1 MKKTIFITGATSGIG
16 KSCAE
21 KFAAEGHD
29 IVITGR
35 RKDRLEDL
43 EKSLKDQY
51 GVAVYS
57 LAFDIRDRAACFAS
71 VSLLPDDVKQIDVL
85 INNAGLAAGREALN
99 EADVDDWDNMI
110 QTNVNGLLYITRAV
124 LPLIRKAKGHIIN
137 IGSVAG
143 KTVYENGSVYCASKF
158 AVDALTKGM
167 RLDLVKFG
175 IKVTAVNPGAV
186 ETEFSLVRFKGD
198 KDKADAV
205 YTGFLSLTPADIA
218 NTVFYCTTLPAHVC
232 INDLTIT
239 PLQQADATTI
249 YKNTFIE

>member
-51 GVAVYS
+51 GVAVYT
-57 LAFDIRDRAACFAS
+57 LAFDVRNREECFAS
-71 VSLLPDDVKQIDVL
+71 VGLLPDAVQQIDVL

-99 EADVDDWDNMI
+99 EADIDDWDNMI

-143 KTVYENGSVYCASKF
+143 KVVYENGAVYCASKF

-175 IKVTAVNPGAV
+175 IKVTSVNPGAV

-205 YTGFLSLTPADIA
+205 YTGFLPLTAADIA

-232 INDLTIT
+232 INDLSIT

-249 YKNTFIE
+249 YKNALIE

>member
-21 KFAAEGHD
+21 KFAAAGHD

-43 EKSLKDQY
+43 EKSLRDQY
-51 GVAVYS
+51 GIAVYT
-57 LAFDIRDRAACFAS
+57 LAFDIRNREECFAA
-71 VSLLPDDVKQIDVL
+71 VGLLPDAVQQIDVL
-85 INNAGLAAGREALN
+85 INNAGLAAGRDALN
-99 EADVDDWDNMI
+99 EADMDDWDAMI
-110 QTNVNGLLYITRAV
+110 HTNVNGLLYITRAV
-124 LPLIRKAKGHIIN
+124 LPLIRKAKGHVIN
-137 IGSVAG
+137 IGSIAG
-143 KTVYENGSVYCASKF
+143 KSVYENGAVYCASKF

-198 KDKADAV
+198 RDKADAV
-205 YTGFLSLTPADIA
+205 YAGYLPLAPADIA
-218 NTVFYCTTLPAHVC
+218 DTIFYCTTLPAHVC

-249 YKNTFIE
+249 YKSALIE

>member
-29 IVITGR
+29 LVITGR
-35 RKDRLEDL
+35 RKDRLDDL
-43 EKSLKDQY
+43 KESLETQY
-51 GVAVYS
+51 SIAVHTLS
-57 LAFDIRDRAACFAS
+57 FDIQSREECFAA
-71 VSLLPDDVKQIDVL
+71 VSHLPEAVQKIDVL
-85 INNAGLAAGREALN
+85 INNAGLAAGRDAFD
-99 EADVDDWDNMI
+99 EADMDDWDAMTH
-110 QTNVNGLLYITRAV
+110 TNVNGLLYITRAV
-124 LPLIRKAKGHIIN
+124 LPLIKKAKGHIIN

-143 KTVYENGSVYCASKF
+143 KAVYENGSVYCASKF

-198 KDKADAV
+198 KDKANAV
-205 YTGFLSLTPADIA
+205 YTDYIPLTPKDIA
-218 NTVFYCTTLPAHVC
+218 DSIFYCTTLPAHVC

-239 PLQQADATTI
+239 PLQQSDATTF
-249 YKNTFIE
+249 YKKPPIE

>member
-29 IVITGR
+29 LVITGR

-51 GVAVYS
+51 GVAVYT
-57 LAFDIRDRAACFAS
+57 LAFDVRNREECFAS
-71 VSLLPDDVKQIDVL
+71 VSLLPDAVQQIDVL

-99 EADVDDWDNMI
+99 EADIDDWDNMI

-143 KTVYENGSVYCASKF
+143 KVVYENGAVYCASKF

-175 IKVTAVNPGAV
+175 IKVTSVNPGAV

-205 YTGFLSLTPADIA
+205 YAGFLPLTAADIA

-232 INDLTIT
+232 INDLSIT

-249 YKNTFIE
+249 YKNALIE